1 MGLQH
6 GYSCTAPLPA
16 QGSARMTHIARRE
29 FLSSLLFAS
38 VESIV
43 PASMQG
49 TSVRKLS
56 APALDKRDF
65 EPVRHRILKEIA
77 AGAAT
82 GVAVAVAHNGK
93 IVWEEGFGWANRE
106 AAVKATSRTPFNL
119 ASLTK
124 PFTTTTLMTLVA
136 EGKLFLD
143 DPANNY
149 LAKSKIVGTNGDTD
163 AATVRLLG
171 AHASGL
177 PTMFAM
183 YDRNETNLVPG
194 SGMLLAEY
202 GRLAYPPGSCY
213 EYSNIG
219 FAALGAIA
227 SNLTGVKFGTLL
239 TQRVLTP
246 LGLDDS
252 FFGTSAARL
261 PTGAVRYDSSGNAIP
276 DYTTATPASGELYAS
291 AHDLARF
298 AMLNMKHRERAF
310 ILDDRSIEEL
320 HKPVFV
326 GPSGVATTFGWFT
339 GNLKS
344 GHQIIFKIGGQPG
357 VATALYM
364 VPSENLACLV
374 LTNRSDGRELCSSV
388 CNEILSSYLPE
399 WRQPHETSGPTPSP
413 FVVPSGFGGRWQ
425 GSLTNGGA
433 KMQVRL
439 NLESVDSATLEL
451 DEKPAEKITE
461 MHLEGV
467 GFTGASAGLIESPD
481 ALRTGAK
488 TLSLKLIPREGM
500 LVGRILATD
509 SKTVMLPYVLSLDR
523 ASA

>member
-1 MGLQH
+1 
-6 GYSCTAPLPA
+6 
-16 QGSARMTHIARRE
+16 MTYIARRE

-38 VESIV
+38 VQSIV

-49 TSVRKLS
+49 TSSKKSSLPV
-56 APALDKRDF
+56 LDKRDF
-65 EPVRHRILKEIA
+65 EPVRQRILKEIA
-77 AGAAT
+77 GGAAT

-136 EGKLFLD
+136 EGKLALD

-149 LAKSKIVGTNGDTD
+149 LAGNKIVGTNGNADV
-163 AATVRLLG
+163 ATVRRLG
-171 AHASGL
+171 AHVSGL

-183 YDRNETNLVPG
+183 YDRKEANLALSSDELLTQYG
-194 SGMLLAEY
+194 S
-202 GRLAYPPGSCY
+202 LAYPPGSCF

-219 FAALGAIA
+219 FAALSAIA
-227 SNLTGVKFGTLL
+227 SNLTGMGIGTLM

-246 LGLDDS
+246 LGLHDS
-252 FFGTSAARL
+252 FFGTSVTQR
-261 PTGAVRYDSSGNAIP
+261 PTGAVRYDPSGSPIP

-298 AMLNMKHRERAF
+298 AMFNMKHRDLAQ
-310 ILDDRSIEEL
+310 ILSARWIEEL

-344 GHQIIFKIGGQPG
+344 GDQVIFKGGGQPG

-364 VPSENLACLV
+364 VPSESLACLV
-374 LTNRSDGRELCSSV
+374 LTNRSDGRKLCSSV
-388 CNEILSSYLPE
+388 CNELLSSYLPE
-399 WRQPHETSGPTPSP
+399 WHQPDETSGPTQSP
-413 FVVPSGFGGRWQ
+413 FVVTPGLGGHWQ
-425 GSLTNGGA
+425 GKLTNDGA
-433 KMQVRL
+433 TMQVRL
-439 NLESVDSATLEL
+439 NIESSDSATLQL
-451 DEKPAEKITE
+451 DRKPAEKIIE
-461 MHLEGV
+461 MHSEGV
-467 GFTGASAGLIESPD
+467 GFTGASTGLIESPD
-481 ALRTGAK
+481 AIRTGAK
-488 TLSLKLIPREGM
+488 TLNLKLIPHEGM

-509 SKTVMLPYVLSLDR
+509 SKTVMLPYVLGLNR
-523 ASA
+523 VPA

>member
-1 MGLQH
+1 MI
-6 GYSCTAPLPA
+6 SSAA
-16 QGSARMTHIARRE
+16 Q
-29 FLSSLLFAS
+29 
-38 VESIV
+38 
-43 PASMQG
+43 
-49 TSVRKLS
+49 
-56 APALDKRDF
+56 LDKRDF
-65 EPVRHRILKEIA
+65 GPVRNKILNETA
-77 AGAAT
+77 RGAAT

-136 EGKLFLD
+136 EGKLSLD
-143 DPANNY
+143 SPANNY
-149 LAKSKIVGTNGDTD
+149 LPKSKIVGTNGSAD

-171 AHASGL
+171 AHVSGL

-183 YDRNETNLVPG
+183 FDRNEANLARSPEA
-194 SGMLLAEY
+194 LLTEY
-202 GRLAYPPGSCY
+202 GSLAYPPGSCF

-219 FAALGAIA
+219 FAALSAIG
-227 SNLTGVKFGTLL
+227 SKLTGVEIGTLMA
-239 TQRVLTP
+239 QSVLTP

-252 FFGTSAARL
+252 FFGTSVARV
-261 PTGAVRYDSSGNAIP
+261 PTGGAVRYDSSGNPIP

-291 AHDLARF
+291 AHDLVRF
-298 AMLNMKHRERAF
+298 AMFNMKNHYRAR
-310 ILDDRSIEEL
+310 ILDDRWIEEL

-339 GNLKS
+339 THLKS
-344 GHQIIFKIGGQPG
+344 GERVIFKAGGQPG
-357 VATALYM
+357 VSTDLYM

-374 LTNRSDGRELCSSV
+374 LTNRTDGRELCLSV

-399 WRQPHETSGPTPSP
+399 WRQLEETAGPSPSP
-413 FVVPSGFGGRWQ
+413 FVITSSLGGHWQ
-425 GSLTNGGA
+425 GTLTNDGA

-439 NLESVDSATLEL
+439 KIESSDSATLQF
-451 DEKPAEKITE
+451 DDQPAEKITE

-467 GFTGASAGLIESPD
+467 GFTGASNGVIESPD
-481 ALRTGAK
+481 ARRTEAK
-488 TLSLKLIPREGM
+488 ALSLKLISHEGM

-509 SKTVMLPYVLSLDR
+509 SKTVVLPYVLNLNR
-523 ASA
+523 AST